1 MATARTTALSALI
14 ATRRQGAWS
23 DGVLKQYIARDGLDR
38 RDAALASQLCYGV
51 LQNRALLEYE
61 LSQVLSCKFKDLQ
74 PVVAD
79 ILLLGAYQVL
89 LLERVPDSAAVN
101 EAVEQCKT
109 YGNRRAAG
117 LVNGVLRSLS
127 RQKGSLKQP
136 DDLETK
142 YSHPA
147 QLVTLLR
154 ENLPEGTVE
163 AFLAADNAPAP
174 MTLQYNPL
182 KTQPQSVWDELTA
195 AGVRLTPHPWLPDC
209 MLAEGA
215 GDLTRLPAFC
225 DGRVYVQDAAAALAA
240 RCAGAQ
246 PGMRVLDVCAA
257 PGGKSFAMASRMENR
272 GEVLSCDIHPHKIA
286 LLEKGAQRLG
296 IENLTARV
304 QDASARCE
312 EFAGQM
318 DVVVADVPCSGL
330 GVIRKKPDIRYKD
343 LAPMQ
348 RLPQVQRTILENVS
362 AYVKPGGVLLYSTCT
377 VLRRENED
385 VAQAFLQAHLEF
397 CAEALALPDGLRVQD
412 ARFVTLLPGQHDCD
426 GFFICKMR
434 KQA

>member
-1 MATARTTALSALI
+1 M
-14 ATRRQGAWS
+14 
-23 DGVLKQYIARDGLDR
+23 
-38 RDAALASQLCYGV
+38 
-51 LQNRALLEYE
+51 
-61 LSQVLSCKFKDLQ
+61 
-74 PVVAD
+74 
-79 ILLLGAYQVL
+79 
-89 LLERVPDSAAVN
+89 
-101 EAVEQCKT
+101 
-109 YGNRRAAG
+109 
-117 LVNGVLRSLS
+117 
-127 RQKGSLKQP
+127 
-136 DDLETK
+136 
-142 YSHPA
+142 
-147 QLVTLLR
+147 
-154 ENLPEGTVE
+154 NL
-163 AFLAADNAPAP
+163 
-174 MTLQYNPL
+174 PL
-182 KTQPQSVWDELTA
+182 KTQPQSVWDGLTA

-296 IENLTARV
+296 ITNLHARV
-304 QDASARCE
+304 QDASARCDE
-312 EFAGQM
+312 LIGQM

-385 VAQAFLQAHLEF
+385 VAQAFLQAHPEF

-412 ARFVTLLPGQHDCD
+412 ARLVTLLPGQHDCD

>member
-1 MATARTTALSALI
+1 MASARTTALSALI

-23 DGVLKQYIARDGLDR
+23 DGVLKQYIARDSLDR

-215 GDLTRLPAFC
+215 GDLTKLAAFC
-225 DGRVYVQDAAAALAA
+225 EGRVYVQDAAAALAA

-296 IENLTARV
+296 ITNLHARV

-343 LAPMQ
+343 LAPME

-385 VAQAFLQAHLEF
+385 VAQAFLQAHPEF
-397 CAEALALPDGLRVQD
+397 CAEAISLPDGLHVQD